1 MPTYEYA
8 CAACGNEYERFESIT
23 AKPNR
28 ACPKC
33 KAKKGERKI
42 SGGGGFIFKGTG
54 FYITDYKKGGGGT
67 KTDGK
72 PADKTENKPAETV
85 ASDSSST
92 SSGSCST
99 GCGCHS
105 APAAAKVDTAKS
117 SSAKPAPA
125 KSSSK

>member
-8 CAACGNEYERFESIT
+8 CAACGNEFERFESIT
-23 AKPNR
+23 AKPNK

-54 FYITDYKKGGGGT
+54 FYITDYKKGGT
-67 KTDGK
+67 
-72 PADKTENKPAETV
+72 AAKTESKPVETA
-85 ASDSSST
+85 ASDSSS
-92 SSGSCST
+92 SSGGSCGT
-99 GCGCHS
+99 GCGCHP
-105 APAAAKVDTAKS
+105 APAATKADTAKS
-117 SSAKPAPA
+117 SSAKAAPA